1 MFKLYNYKYIDKL
14 NMLKIDENLTLLI
27 IKLIKSV
34 ISKVN
39 KLDQHIRHSNT
50 RYVKCEISKA
60 IISAAT
66 TDNNSSKIHSNNT
79 KQFNQYQ

>member
-1 MFKLYNYKYIDKL
+1 
-14 NMLKIDENLTLLI
+14 MLKIDENLTLLI

-50 RYVKCEISKA
+50 HSVKCDISKKL
-60 IISAAT
+60 IPVAT
-66 TDNNSSKIHSNNT
+66 TDNCKSKIKMSYEVT
-79 KQFNQYQ
+79 KF

>member
-1 MFKLYNYKYIDKL
+1 MIIKIKK
-14 NMLKIDENLTLLI
+14 NMMKIDENLTLLI

-60 IISAAT
+60 IISAAN
-66 TDNNSSKIHSNNT
+66 TDNNSSKINTTNT

>member
-1 MFKLYNYKYIDKL
+1 
-14 NMLKIDENLTLLI
+14 MLKIDENLTLLI

-50 RYVKCEISKA
+50 RSVKCEISKA
-60 IISAAT
+60 HISVST
-66 TDNNSSKIHSNNT
+66 SDNNISKIHTTNT
-79 KQFNQYQ
+79 KQSNQYQ